1 MGRKKSRKPMVR
13 FWKWISR
20 SLPSAVGKM
29 LGRSAGGSAEA
40 GAALR
45 SIHPSDQ
52 RHQISMGRMF
62 KRSQP
67 R

>member
-20 SLPSAVGKM
+20 SLPSAIGKM
-29 LGRSAGGSAEA
+29 LGRSAGGSA
-40 GAALR
+40 AASGSLR
-45 SIHPSDQ
+45 SIRPSDQ
-52 RHQISMGRMF
+52 RHQIAMGRMF
-62 KRSQP
+62 KRSDP

>member
-1 MGRKKSRKPMVR
+1 MGRKKTRKPMVR

-29 LGRSAGGSAEA
+29 LGRSAGGSSAAA
-40 GAALR
+40 GSLR
-45 SIHPSDQ
+45 SIRPSDQ
-52 RHQISMGRMF
+52 RHQIRMGRMMH
-62 KRSQP
+62 RGDP